1 MQVFSFRNRVL
12 IFLVLRKL
20 KVPQIPSMDY
30 IQMKFEQEEPHK
42 KMHVHE
48 ADGNVAI
55 LYGSIDTP

>member
-1 MQVFSFRNRVL
+1 MQVFS
-12 IFLVLRKL
+12 LVLRKL